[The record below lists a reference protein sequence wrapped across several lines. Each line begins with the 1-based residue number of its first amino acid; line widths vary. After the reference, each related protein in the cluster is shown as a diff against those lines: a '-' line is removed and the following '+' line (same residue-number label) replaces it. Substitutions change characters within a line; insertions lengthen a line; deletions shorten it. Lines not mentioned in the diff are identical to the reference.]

1 MKIAV
6 IGAGIFG
13 CVTALRLRTKF
24 PKAKIQI
31 YEQNFGILLAAS
43 QCNQYRLHRGYH
55 YPRSNETV
63 QQQLESVLE
72 FEQEFKNA
80 IVKIGYDRYY
90 AISNKGSKVN
100 TQKYI
105 QFLEENDLPFK
116 YEPLRGL
123 PLNYSEIESVFKVKE
138 NGLDIGNLYLDLVQR
153 LRKNNIKIRTNVTFQ
168 PEYVQNYDLT
178 INCTYSNINHLLPE
192 NEKQV
197 YQFELVEKPIVSIGR
212 EFQQKSIVI
221 MDGEFC
227 CIDPYGKG
235 SYFHVLGHVKEAIHE
250 TQIGYKFEVKPQ
262 YKEILNKGR
271 LKTELS
277 KFVQIIN
284 STKTF
289 FKFEGEPVLP
299 MSNKG
304 LKGNVYHHGSMFTI
318 RTVLANRD
326 HDDARPSLI
335 TKHSDQFYSVFGGKI
350 GTSLTIVNELIKQ
363 L

>member
-13 CVTALRLRTKF
+13 CVTALKLRQQF

-31 YEQNFGILLAAS
+31 YEQNFGILMGAS
-43 QCNQYRLHRGYH
+43 HCNQYRLHRGYH

-72 FEQEFKNA
+72 FEKEFKGS
-80 IVKIGYDRYY
+80 IVKNGYERYY

-100 TQKYI
+100 TQKYLK
-105 QFLEENDLPFK
+105 FLEENKLEFK
-116 YEPLRGL
+116 YQPLKGL
-123 PLNYSEIESVFKVKE
+123 PLNYEEIESVFKVKE
-138 NGLDIGNLYLDLVQR
+138 NGLDIGNLYLTLVER
-153 LRKNNIKIRTNVTFQ
+153 LRKNNIKIRTNVTFEPQ
-168 PEYVQNYDLT
+168 YVQNYDLV
-178 INCTYSNINHLLPE
+178 INCTYSNINYLLPE

-197 YQFELVEKPIVSIGR
+197 YQFELVEKPIVSLGR
-212 EFQQKSIVI
+212 EYQQKSIVVL
-221 MDGEFC
+221 DGEFC
-227 CIDPYGKG
+227 CIDPYGAG

-250 TQIGYKFEVKPQ
+250 TQIGYDFEVKPE

-277 KFVQIIN
+277 KFDRILD

-289 FKFEGEPVLP
+289 FKFNGEPVLP
-299 MSNKG
+299 ISNKEI
-304 LKGNVYHHGSMFTI
+304 KNNVYHHGSMFTI
-318 RTVLANRD
+318 RTVLSNRD

-335 TKHSDQFYSVFGGKI
+335 TKHSDQFYSIFGGKI
-350 GTSLTIVNELIKQ
+350 GTSVSIANELIKQ